1 MKKLVAYTINTT
13 ILMFIYILIQIISIQ
28 MNEKFILRRYYS
40 FSTLFQETGFS
51 YTKSVIIILVKAD
64 VLMLAVYTFIL
75 LFRFNVYE
83 VTGNQ

>member
-1 MKKLVAYTINTT
+1 
-13 ILMFIYILIQIISIQ
+13 

-64 VLMLAVYTFIL
+64 VLMLGCLYIYFIL

>member
-1 MKKLVAYTINTT
+1 
-13 ILMFIYILIQIISIQ
+13 

-51 YTKSVIIILVKAD
+51 YIKSVIIILVKAD